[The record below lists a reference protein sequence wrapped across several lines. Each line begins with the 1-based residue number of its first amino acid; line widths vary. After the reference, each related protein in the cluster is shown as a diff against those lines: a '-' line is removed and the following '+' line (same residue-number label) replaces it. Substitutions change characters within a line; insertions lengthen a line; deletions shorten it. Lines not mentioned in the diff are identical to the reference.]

1 MANGKSKIEKKKKE
15 YHHRILHIRNS
26 LGIKFQASTD
36 NFDFL
41 DQIYP
46 KRVFPI

>member
-1 MANGKSKIEKKKKE
+1 MIVGT
-15 YHHRILHIRNS
+15 
-26 LGIKFQASTD
+26 KFTID

-46 KRVFPI
+46 KRVFPVKTENVNTTIDFCIFKLI